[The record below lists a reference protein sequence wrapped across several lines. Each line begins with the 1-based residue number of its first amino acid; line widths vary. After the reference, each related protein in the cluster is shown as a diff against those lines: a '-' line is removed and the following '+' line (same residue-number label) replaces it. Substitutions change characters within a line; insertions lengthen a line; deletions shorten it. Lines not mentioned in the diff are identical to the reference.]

1 MTTRVAIPRRVCQY
15 KVTLSDHQ
23 AAGRRRKETETLLQI
38 TWGRGID
45 EECDKRFFYQGR
57 EEGANRSL
65 EKGKRNFDE
74 GLTAVLEDIL
84 FKSERIMYAA

>member
-57 EEGANRSL
+57 KVQTGALKRENVIVTRDLLRYWKIFYSNR
-65 EKGKRNFDE
+65 KG
-74 GLTAVLEDIL
+74 
-84 FKSERIMYAA
+84 